1 MLEIAGGL
9 VIGLLVGSFLN
20 VVIYRLPVM
29 LERSWREECQ
39 EFLTAQASMH
49 GPEIADSGVVA
60 SEVAD
65 KAEPQAAFNLLVPRS
80 ACPGCGAQ
88 ITALQNIPVISW
100 LVLRGRCAACSQP
113 IPARYP
119 AVELLTGALS
129 ALVIWHFG
137 WNPSGWVILPFLWTL
152 IALTFIDFDHQLLPD
167 DLTYPLLWSGLALSA
182 LNSTGLLPVA
192 LPLPELP
199 ASVFGAIAGYLS
211 LWSVY
216 QLFKLITGKE
226 GIGYGDFKLLAALG
240 AWLGYGMLP
249 LVIMLSAVVG
259 AVAGTAMIISLG
271 RDRQIPIPFGPYLA
285 GAGFIAMLWGETI
298 VGAYLNFSGLA

>member
-20 VVIYRLPVM
+20 VVIYRLPIM

-39 EFLTAQASMH
+39 ELLASQPAAAGSAVATAAERQAR
-49 GPEIADSGVVA
+49 
-60 SEVAD
+60 
-65 KAEPQAAFNLLVPRS
+65 FNLLVPRS
-80 ACPGCGAQ
+80 ACPGCGAP
-88 ITALQNIPVISW
+88 ITAIQNIPVISW
-100 LVLRGRCAACSQP
+100 IFLRGRCAACRQP

-119 AVELLTGALS
+119 AIELLTGLLS
-129 ALVIWHFG
+129 GVVIWHFG
-137 WNPSGWVILPFLWTL
+137 WNPAGWVVLPFLWTL
-152 IALTFIDFDHQLLPD
+152 IALTFIDIDHQLLPD
-167 DLTYPLLWSGLALSA
+167 DLTYPLLWAGLGLSA
-182 LNSTGLLPVA
+182 LNSAGLLPAA
-192 LPLPELP
+192 LPLPEP
-199 ASVFGAIAGYLS
+199 EASVFGAIAGYLS

-216 QLFKLITGKE
+216 QVFRLVTGKE
-226 GIGYGDFKLLAALG
+226 GMGYGDFKLLAALG

-259 AVAGTAMIISLG
+259 AVAGIAMIVSLG

-298 VGAYLNFSGLA
+298 VAAYLSFSGLA